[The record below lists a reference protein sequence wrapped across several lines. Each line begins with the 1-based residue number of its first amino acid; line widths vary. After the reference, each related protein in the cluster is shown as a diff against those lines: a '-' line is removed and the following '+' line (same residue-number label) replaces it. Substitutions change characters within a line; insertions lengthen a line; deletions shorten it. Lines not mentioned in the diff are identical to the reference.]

1 MKMATSL
8 PEPPKYSAH
17 PCGRAL
23 LASLALVG
31 TYLIGTQAVASVG
44 QGIAGLFHPQLPG
57 QPERF
62 VDVLDGEAGG
72 VIHQDDLVRWWWRN
86 MDTGAR
92 PGHQEEA
99 GIAAPGIG
107 IQGYRIT
114 ADLDGPV
121 VHGLDHAGK
130 IHHLGQVPA

>member
-1 MKMATSL
+1 MNMATSL
-8 PEPPKYSAH
+8 PEPPTYSAH

-23 LASLALVG
+23 LASLALVA
-31 TYLIGTQAVASVG
+31 TYLTGTQRVAGVG
-44 QGIAGLFHPQLPG
+44 HGIAGLFHRVLHG

-72 VIHQDDLVRWWWRN
+72 VIHQDDLVRRWWRN
-86 MDTGAR
+86 MDAGAR

-121 VHGLDHAGK
+121 VHRLDHAGGV
-130 IHHLGQVPA
+130 HHLGQV